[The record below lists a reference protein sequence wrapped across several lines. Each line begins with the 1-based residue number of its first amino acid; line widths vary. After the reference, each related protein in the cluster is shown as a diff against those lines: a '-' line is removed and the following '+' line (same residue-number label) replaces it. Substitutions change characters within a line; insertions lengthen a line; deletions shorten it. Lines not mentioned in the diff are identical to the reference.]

1 MAWFGELGSSTVD
14 MVSQVGATSSLGNA
28 RTGGVVKGYTIVQEL
43 IAM

>member
-14 MVSQVGATSSLGNA
+14 MGSQVGATSSLGSA
-28 RTGGVVKGYTIVQEL
+28 PTGGVVTGYTIVQEL